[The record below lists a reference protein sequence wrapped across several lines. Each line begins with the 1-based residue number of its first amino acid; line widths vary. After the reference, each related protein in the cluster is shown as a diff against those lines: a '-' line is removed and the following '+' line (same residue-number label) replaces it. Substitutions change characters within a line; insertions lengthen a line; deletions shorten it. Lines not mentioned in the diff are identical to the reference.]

1 MPVLCECLESVP
13 LLGTQVTDSDDE
25 SFSYFLKTI
34 NFLFL
39 LLFSYWASQV
49 TLVIKN
55 PPANGGDKGDLGSIP
70 GLGRSPGGRH
80 GNPPQ

>member
-1 MPVLCECLESVP
+1 MPVLRECLESVP
-13 LLGTQVTDSDDE
+13 VLDTQMADSDDE

-39 LLFSYWASQV
+39 LSFSYWASQV

-55 PPANGGDKGDLGSIP
+55 PPANAGDKGDPGSIP
-70 GLGRSPGGRH
+70 GLERSPAGRH
-80 GNPPQ
+80 GNPLQ